1 MIAKSKCLTYAQI
14 AEKSGVKESTIKAFM
29 CGTTDSRRV
38 AENIADVLGVE
49 IVYSNGKYKIN
60 SNKTEKEGEPM
71 TNNIELRGCDS
82 AMTRQVIVTKA
93 LKGSGKENDPYR
105 EVTQYWSLTGKLL
118 FELLDKFCLLSNG
131 VIFFS
136 NGIIFFGKSMIFFLN
151 FLS

>member
-1 MIAKSKCLTYAQI
+1 MFDEFRQNIKTIAKSRHLTYAQI
-14 AEKSGVKESTIKAFM
+14 AEKSGLKANTIRVFM
-29 CGTTDSRRV
+29 CGVDDSRRI

-105 EVTQYWSLTGKLL
+105 EVAQYWSLTGKLL
-118 FELLDKFCLLSNG
+118 FELTDEDG
-131 VIFFS
+131 Q
-136 NGIIFFGKSMIFFLN
+136 
-151 FLS
+151 

>member
-1 MIAKSKCLTYAQI
+1 MFDEFRQKVKMIAKSKCLTYAQI

-29 CGTTDSRRV
+29 CGATDSRRV
-38 AENIADVLGVE
+38 AEKIAAVLGVE

-60 SNKTEKEGEPM
+60 SNKIEKEGEPM

-93 LKGSGKENDPYR
+93 FKGSGKENDPYR

-118 FELLDKFCLLSNG
+118 FELTDDDG
-131 VIFFS
+131 Q
-136 NGIIFFGKSMIFFLN
+136 
-151 FLS
+151 

>member
-1 MIAKSKCLTYAQI
+1 MFDTFRQNVKRLAKERNLTYAQI

-29 CGTTDSRRV
+29 CGATDSRRV

-118 FELLDKFCLLSNG
+118 FELTDEDG
-131 VIFFS
+131 Q
-136 NGIIFFGKSMIFFLN
+136 
-151 FLS
+151 